1 VGKLTK
7 LGSVFF
13 LAILAVLAPGCAT
26 TPEDNSGPQGCVIID
41 NREGGGAQ
49 ARIFLISSTSGW
61 RLGIGEVAMGTT
73 KEFCTGRVTI
83 PERVYIL
90 IERPATM
97 GATMN
102 RNQGRGIRSRDFVL
116 RTDDIWSW
124 DINRNLLSRAI
135 VM

>member
-1 VGKLTK
+1 MGKLTK

-13 LAILAVLAPGCAT
+13 VAIVAALAPACAT

-41 NREGGGAQ
+41 NSDGSGAQ
-49 ARIFLISSTSGW
+49 ARVFLISSTSGW

-90 IERPATM
+90 IERPAST

-116 RTDDIWSW
+116 RIDEIWSW
-124 DINRNLLSRAI
+124 DIERNLLSRAV

>member
-1 VGKLTK
+1 MGKLTK

-13 LAILAVLAPGCAT
+13 VGVLAALAPGCAT
-26 TPEDNSGPQGCVIID
+26 TPEDNSGPQGCVVID
-41 NREGGGAQ
+41 NREGSGAQ
-49 ARIFLISSTSGW
+49 ARIFLVSSTLGW
-61 RLGIGEVAMGTT
+61 RLGIGEVAMGKT
-73 KEFCTGRVTI
+73 KEFCTGRITS

-90 IERPATM
+90 IERPAGL
-97 GATMN
+97 GATLTPGQQ
-102 RNQGRGIRSRDFVL
+102 RAIRSRDFVL